1 MLRME
6 LMPDDIRQEIV
17 LKLENVI
24 KKYDLIKN
32 NDIINVR
39 NKEFI
44 NSTIANNI
52 IEYYNFIKNY
62 TISENIEEDRYKL
75 VRFIKTFEKLRDN
88 KITDYAPRYTKF
100 LTNYGY

>member
-1 MLRME
+1 MGE
-6 LMPDDIRQEIV
+6 FQYKAGV
-17 LKLENVI
+17 NNVGSYQVSGIPFVVRVQAPVSTNTPI
-24 KKYDLIKN
+24 KIDFPSLTKYLI
-32 NDIINVR
+32 
-39 NKEFI
+39 
-44 NSTIANNI
+44 
-52 IEYYNFIKNY
+52 IKNY